1 MAPSHVL
8 VALDGSPLSEAA
20 LEYAL
25 ETFDCDVTVLNVV
38 TPIEAGMS
46 ESGLLERDEDRL
58 REARDRT
65 AATVADARTRTSEER
80 VVETAIEAGD
90 PAETILEYVEGHAV
104 DQVVLGGHGGDGDGL
119 VARVLGSVAT
129 KVVSES
135 SVTVTVVR

>member
-8 VALDGSPLSEAA
+8 VGLDGSPLSETA

-25 ETFDCDVTVLNVV
+25 ETFDCDVTVLNVL

-46 ESGLLERDEDRL
+46 ESGLLDRDDDRL

-65 AATVADARTRTSEER
+65 AATVSSARTRAGEDR
-80 VVETAIEAGD
+80 AVGTAIEAGD
-90 PAETILEYVEGHAV
+90 PAETILEYVEDHDV

-135 SVTVTVVR
+135 PVTVTVVR

>member
-8 VALDGSPLSEAA
+8 VALDGSPLAEAA

-25 ETFDCDVTVLNVV
+25 ETFDCDTTVLNVV

-46 ESGLLERDEDRL
+46 ESGLLDRDDDRL

-65 AATVADARTRTSEER
+65 AATIAEARPRANEER
-80 VVETAIEAGD
+80 VLETAVEAGD
-90 PAETILEYVEGHAV
+90 PAETILEYVERHDV
-104 DQVVLGGHGGDGDGL
+104 DQVVLGGHGGDGKGL
-119 VARVLGSVAT
+119 LARVLGSVAT

-135 SVTVTVVR
+135 PVTVTVVR